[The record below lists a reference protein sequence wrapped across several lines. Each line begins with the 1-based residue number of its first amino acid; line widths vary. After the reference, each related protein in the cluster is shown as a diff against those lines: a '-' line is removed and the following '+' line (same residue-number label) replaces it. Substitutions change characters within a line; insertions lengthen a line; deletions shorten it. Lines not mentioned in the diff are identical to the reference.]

1 MSALE
6 HAHAGF
12 AAHFGH
18 EPDGIAFA
26 PGRVNLIGEHV
37 DYNDGLVL
45 PMPISVGTA
54 VAWSSMPADRIDAVA
69 LNLGNAS
76 DSFTIG
82 QVRPHASVDWRS
94 YLRGTA
100 ASLAQRGLSLGG
112 AKLAIS
118 GTIPRGAGL
127 SSSASLCVAIA
138 RALAAADGINAPEQ
152 RELAFAAQSA
162 EHEWAGV
169 NCGIMDQMAV
179 AAGTPG
185 SALLLDCRSLAT
197 RVVSLPQN
205 WAVMIVQSGVKR
217 GLVDG
222 HYNQRRRD
230 CEAAATALGV
240 ASLRD
245 ATPVQIE
252 RGNIDAKIRQRA
264 RHVVCEIARTAAM
277 VDAIETV
284 DLVTAGRLLGE
295 SHASLRD
302 GFEVSVP
309 AVDALVDQLTA
320 AIGSQGGARM
330 TGGGFGGA
338 VVAILKRD
346 AIAHVRAAV
355 EATYRTP
362 DGAVP
367 EFLIE
372 TATGS
377 AIREIE

>member
-6 HAHAGF
+6 QARAGF
-12 AAHFGH
+12 VAHFGH

-45 PMPISVGTA
+45 PMPISAGTA
-54 VAWSSMPADRIDAVA
+54 AAWSAMPTERIDAVA
-69 LNLGNAS
+69 LDLDGAT
-76 DSFTIG
+76 DSFVPG
-82 QVRPHASVDWRS
+82 QVSPHSPADWRS

-100 ASLAQRGLSLGG
+100 AGLAQRGLSSGG

-138 RALAAADGINAPEQ
+138 RALAAAGGMSEPDPRA
-152 RELAFAAQSA
+152 LAFAAQSA
-162 EHEWAGV
+162 EHDWARV

-179 AAGTPG
+179 AAGQMG
-185 SALLLDCRSLAT
+185 SALMLDCRSLAT
-197 RVVSLPQN
+197 RLVSLPPD

-230 CEAAATALGV
+230 CETAAAALGV

-245 ATPVQIE
+245 ATLANLP
-252 RGNIDAKIRQRA
+252 GAKIDPRLRRRA
-264 RHVVCEIARTAAM
+264 RHVVSEIARTAAM
-277 VDAIETV
+277 VDAIAAGEIAAV
-284 DLVTAGRLLGE
+284 GRLLAE

-302 GFEVSVP
+302 DFEVSVP
-309 AVDALVDQLTA
+309 AVDALVDQLAA
-320 AIGSQGGARM
+320 AIGPDGGARM

-338 VVAILKRD
+338 VVAILQCD
-346 AIAHVRAAV
+346 AVPQVYAAIQK
-355 EATYRTP
+355 TYRTP
-362 DGAVP
+362 DGTVP
-367 EFLIE
+367 EIMIE
-372 TATGS
+372 VFNGS
-377 AIREIE
+377 AIREKE

>member
-6 HAHAGF
+6 HARTGF

-26 PGRVNLIGEHV
+26 PGRVNLMGEHV

-54 VAWSSMPADRIDAVA
+54 VAWSAMLADRIAAVA
-69 LNLGNAS
+69 LNFGNAS

-100 ASLAQRGLSLGG
+100 TSLAQRGLSQGG

-138 RALAAADGINAPEQ
+138 RALAAAGGINAPEQ

-169 NCGIMDQMAV
+169 NCGIMDQMAI

-197 RVVSLPQN
+197 RVVSLPQD

-230 CEAAATALGV
+230 CEAAAAALGV

-245 ATPVQIE
+245 ATPVQVE

-264 RHVVCEIARTAAM
+264 WHVVCEIARTAAM
-277 VDAIETV
+277 VDAIERV
-284 DLVTAGRLLGE
+284 DLVTVGRLLGE

-302 GFEVSVP
+302 EFEVSVP
-309 AVDALVDQLTA
+309 AVDGLVDQLAA

-346 AIAHVRAAV
+346 AIAQVRAAV

-372 TATGS
+372 TANGS